1 MAVEEFAH
9 KAGIQLL
16 HIPFKGGADGIAGV
30 LGGHVMA
37 MSDSTSWAPHVDA
50 GTCRLLATYGSKR
63 TKRWPNVPTLNELG
77 YDTISDSPFGIGGPK
92 GMEASVVRK
101 LHDTF
106 KKTLEDPQVLATFEK
121 YDQSVIYMSTE
132 DYARFA
138 REQFQKEK
146 ALIEKRGF
154 SKQG

>member
-1 MAVEEFAH
+1 
-9 KAGIQLL
+9 
-16 HIPFKGGADGIAGV
+16 
-30 LGGHVMA
+30 
-37 MSDSTSWAPHVDA
+37 
-50 GTCRLLATYGSKR
+50 
-63 TKRWPNVPTLNELG
+63 
-77 YDTISDSPFGIGGPK
+77 
-92 GMEASVVRK
+92 MEASVVRK

-146 ALIEKRGF
+146 ALIEKLGF